1 MTLLTIATA
10 VAKEAG
16 FPAPA
21 SVIGNSD
28 DTAVLLL
35 ALINR
40 SGKMLARKPWA
51 RLQFEYTFNL
61 VAAQASYAFPTDYAS
76 FLDFTFWDR
85 TQYWA
90 LRGSLSAQQWQGYK
104 SGIQST
110 TPRQR
115 FRVKQ
120 GAIYIDPT
128 PTTTD
133 SLVIEYLSKYW
144 VAATATPTVGSKV
157 EFSLDT
163 DVSILDE
170 DAIAMDATWRFLNR
184 KGLAYAEEKD
194 QAERYIDDVFAN
206 ETPSMPVNFGGD
218 SLAPWPPIPTLPVTG
233 YS

>member
-1 MTLLTIATA
+1 LSLLTIAIN

-16 FPAPA
+16 FSAPA
-21 SVIGNSD
+21 SVVGNSD

-51 RLQFEYTFNL
+51 RLQFEYAFNL
-61 VAAQASYAFPTDYAS
+61 VASQASYAFPTDYAN

-90 LRGSLSAQQWQGYK
+90 LRGSLSPQQWQAYK

-128 PTTTD
+128 PSTTD
-133 SLVIEYLSKYW
+133 SMVIEYLSKYW

-157 EFSLDT
+157 EFTLDT

-170 DAIAMDATWRFLNR
+170 VAIEMDTLWRFLNR

-194 QAERYIDDVFAN
+194 QAQRYIDDVFAN
-206 ETPSMPVNFGGD
+206 ETPSMPVSFSGD
-218 SLAPWPPIPTLPVTG
+218 SFAPWPPLPTLPVTG